1 MSENVHI
8 KYDPQVDILRI
19 RFGDTV
25 IHDSDEV
32 SPGVIVDYDE
42 DGKIVGLE
50 LMDISDTVQPAK
62 AAALHIEK

>member
-1 MSENVHI
+1 MSDDVKI

-42 DGKIVGLE
+42 NGKIVGLE
-50 LMDISDTVQPAK
+50 LLDISDTVQPSK
-62 AAALHIEK
+62 AVALHIEK